1 MSFSKPYRNENITEV
16 NLSFHPYNIMMALT
30 IIGLSVIF
38 LALTAAYVYN
48 RIMFASLTP
57 IHVPPF
63 FLFNTLVLLASSYCL
78 WKAKQYYQ
86 EDNTVYYQRTLLLT
100 FVLSLIFLCLQI
112 FAWYSLF
119 EKNIGFAQS
128 NMASYLYVL
137 SGLHFLHVIA
147 GLPFLFI
154 FYRTSVVKMKE
165 PVSVLIYF
173 SDPYKKLKLKLLTL
187 YWHFLDLLWVYLVLF
202 LWVNEMIG
210 KG

>member
-48 RIMFASLTP
+48 RIVFNALVP

-63 FLFNTLVLLASSYCL
+63 FLFNTLVLLSSSYCL
-78 WKAKQYYQ
+78 LKAKQYYQ
-86 EDNTVYYQRTLLLT
+86 EDQTVYYQRALLLT
-100 FVLSLIFLCLQI
+100 FVLSLIFLCLQV

-119 EKNIGFAQS
+119 EKNIGFTQS